1 MIYVTISFEI
11 IANLTYNSALSSNS
25 LQFGIFEND

>member
-1 MIYVTISFEI
+1 MIYVTISFER
-11 IANLTYNSALSSNS
+11 IANFTALSSNS